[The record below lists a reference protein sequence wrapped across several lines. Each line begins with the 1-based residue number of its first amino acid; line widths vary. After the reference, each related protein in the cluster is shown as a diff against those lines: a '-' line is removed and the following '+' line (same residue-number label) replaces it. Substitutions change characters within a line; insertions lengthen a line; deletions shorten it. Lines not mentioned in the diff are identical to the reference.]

1 MADTDIDF
9 DSDLSAASPKKQKK
23 TCNYCHMTTKLL
35 PNKPFCKR
43 CADNSYKIC
52 IRCKLPY
59 NSDKYFEKSLK
70 RCNSC
75 HEKYLKEKSRREQK
89 KKALEIIHSDD
100 NDDEAQAKKCKKE
113 ESVEDSSKIIVKNRG
128 KRYLVFYETDNP
140 QE

>member
-89 KKALEIIHSDD
+89 KKHS
-100 NDDEAQAKKCKKE
+100 K
-113 ESVEDSSKIIVKNRG
+113 SSTVMTMMMKHKQKNVKR
-128 KRYLVFYETDNP
+128 KSLLRTLP
-140 QE
+140 K